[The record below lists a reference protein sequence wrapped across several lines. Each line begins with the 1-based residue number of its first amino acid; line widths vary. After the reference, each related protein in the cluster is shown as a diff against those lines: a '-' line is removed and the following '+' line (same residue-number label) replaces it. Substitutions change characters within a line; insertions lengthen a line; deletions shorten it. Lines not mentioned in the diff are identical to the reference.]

1 MKLIKYQLMTE
12 NIREFV
18 VPVERVDEYG
28 QLVYE
33 EVPVR
38 DVHGWPI
45 LDEDG
50 NPITESKVVI
60 DYETKRETTQTF
72 TTCEIRCKEET
83 LEANLAIAKAEA
95 YNSEVTVEDVPQ
107 TEEEVRAQRDKLLAE
122 TDWTQVA
129 DAPIDSATRSAMR
142 IYRQALRDITEQEGF
157 PTNVVWPEMPVI
169 VKATP
174 EPIDEVVEAII
185 GVEVTE

>member
-1 MKLIKYQLMTE
+1 MKVIRYMVEMKY
-12 NIREFV
+12 
-18 VPVERVDEYG
+18 PVES
-28 QLVYE
+28 
-33 EVPVR
+33 P
-38 DVHGWPI
+38 
-45 LDEDG
+45 DG
-50 NPITESKVVI
+50 
-60 DYETKRETTQTF
+60 ETTTRSELHQRVLP
-72 TTCEIRCKEET
+72 CRNET
-83 LEANLAIAKAEA
+83 DFEAKLVIAKAGA
-95 YNSEVTVEDVPQ
+95 YNGEVAVVDIPQ
-107 TEEEVRAQRDKLLAE
+107 TEAEVRAQRDKLLAE

-185 GVEVTE
+185 GAEVTE

>member
-1 MKLIKYQLMTE
+1 MQVIKYLYATE
-12 NIREFV
+12 VNRGTEEEPNIE
-18 VPVERVDEYG
+18 
-28 QLVYE
+28 Q
-33 EVPVR
+33 
-38 DVHGWPI
+38 I
-45 LDEDG
+45 LLEKSMDF
-50 NPITESKVVI
+50 N
-60 DYETKRETTQTF
+60 
-72 TTCEIRCKEET
+72 
-83 LEANLAIAKAEA
+83 EANYAIAKAEA
-95 YNSEVTVEDVPQ
+95 YNGEVTVEELPQ

-142 IYRQALRDITEQEGF
+142 VYRQLLRDVTEQEGF
-157 PTNVVWPEMPVI
+157 PANVVWPEMPVI